1 MSKAIVQSSV
11 AERGPASAQFN
22 LGVAYI
28 NGQGVEI
35 KSNEMAREWWTKA
48 AAQGDKRRRECQFE
62 NRKRLD
68 TTFIL
73 VPWVRCS
80 SRCHVVVYTM
90 YK

>member
-35 KSNEMAREWWTKA
+35 KSNEMAREWWKKRQHKETK
-48 AAQGDKRRRECQFE
+48 GDE
-62 NRKRLD
+62 NANLKIVKDWIQLLFWYRGFD
-68 TTFIL
+68 A
-73 VPWVRCS
+73 
-80 SRCHVVVYTM
+80 VVDVM
-90 YK
+90 L